1 MKLKGLKNLQPV
13 LLKAGGAI
21 AGNFVTKLIPFGS
34 NDPAKAVSSDRVK
47 QAVVAAVG
55 IIGSG
60 SKGAIGQICEGM
72 AIGGIANLA
81 KAFGIGAD
89 GFIMGTDGFIG
100 DVYEDTTVS
109 GTGPDSG
116 FADGNY

>member
-21 AGNFVTKLIPFGS
+21 AGNFATKVIPFG
-34 NDPAKAVSSDRVK
+34 NDRVK

-55 IIGSG
+55 LVGSG
-60 SKGAIGQICEGM
+60 SKGAIGQLCEGM
-72 AIGGIANLA
+72 AIGAIANIA
-81 KAFGIGAD
+81 KGFGIGAD

-100 DVYEDTTVS
+100 DVYEDTTVN
-109 GTGPDSG
+109 GVGPDSG